1 MIEALALDPRELV
14 KRAPD
19 FGSPPLVY
27 RRLMAII
34 DDPRAGADDVARVIS
49 QDTALTVRLLRLVNS
64 ALFSFGRRVDT
75 VSEAVSAVGTTRVR
89 DLALATSVTSF
100 FRNVPPELIHAADF
114 WRHSLAC
121 GVGARAMAAHCGVKD
136 VEHFFVAGM
145 LHDVGRLVLYIAAPS
160 EARTILEHASLRE
173 IPLYEAERELTGF
186 DHGTV
191 GGALMELWNM
201 PASLSEAVASHH
213 RPESANLFRV
223 EAAAVH
229 VADILANR
237 LELGRSG
244 ERLVPAKCEEAW
256 SLLSLDDESIS
267 SLTERILREYREA
280 LSAFGLTESD

>member
-19 FGSPPLVY
+19 LGSPPLVY

-34 DDPRAGADDVARVIS
+34 DDPRAGADDVAHVIS
-49 QDTALTVRLLRLVNS
+49 QDVALTVRLLRLVNS
-64 ALFSFGRRVDT
+64 AFFSLGRRVDT
-75 VSEAVSAVGTTRVR
+75 VSEAVGAVGTTRVR

-121 GVGARAMAAHCGVKD
+121 GVGARAIASHCGVRD

-160 EARTILEHASLRE
+160 EARAILDHASLRE
-173 IPLYEAERELTGF
+173 IPLYEAERDLTGF

-191 GGALMELWNM
+191 GGALMESWNM
-201 PASLSEAVASHH
+201 PASLTEAVALHH
-213 RPESANLFRV
+213 QPDSANLFRV

-229 VADILANR
+229 VADIVANG

-244 ERLVPAKCEEAW
+244 ERIIPPRCEEAW
-256 SLLSLDDESIS
+256 SSLSIDDASLS
-267 SLTERILREYREA
+267 SLTERIQREYREA
-280 LSAFGLTESD
+280 LSAFGLTESN